1 MQLHVTDFH
10 RIMFGE
16 DIMTSADFK
25 AMFPDAHK
33 IEQYAL
39 QKSAKI
45 KKKFSFSQIFKQR
58 MSGFKIKCQKWR
70 YPYQVA

>member
-1 MQLHVTDFH
+1 MHTTLAVMQLHLTDFH

-33 IEQYAL
+33 IE
-39 QKSAKI
+39 
-45 KKKFSFSQIFKQR
+45 
-58 MSGFKIKCQKWR
+58 
-70 YPYQVA
+70 